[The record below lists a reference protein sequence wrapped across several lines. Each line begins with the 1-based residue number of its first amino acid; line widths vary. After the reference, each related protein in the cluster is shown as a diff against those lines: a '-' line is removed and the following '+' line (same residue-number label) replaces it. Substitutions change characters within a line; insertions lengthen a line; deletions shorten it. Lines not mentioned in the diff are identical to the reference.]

1 MKKLSRWIAILL
13 VILSLA
19 SCTWNM
25 KESPKTKTPTGYPA
39 DQVQNDCIFYNGTI
53 YWQGVGAQYSSN
65 MREVGTVRSVDNYHL
80 PSEEFAAS
88 HLKVGDKVLIL
99 EEANELRLF
108 VQRTDVNRLEEF
120 FCASK

>member
-19 SCTWNM
+19 SCTW
-25 KESPKTKTPTGYPA
+25 
-39 DQVQNDCIFYNGTI
+39 
-53 YWQGVGAQYSSN
+53 N

-88 HLKVGDKVLIL
+88 HLKPDDKVLIM
-99 EEANELRLF
+99 EAANELRLF